1 MAARARRNLET
12 QSEGHGEDE
21 DARLLKSL
29 GASPREIDIFLAR
42 RPGLKLLAAAELA
55 GMSVGTA
62 KTHLALHLRLNVH
75 SFVELLDRLR
85 RHGRRR
91 R

>member
-1 MAARARRNLET
+1 MAARAHRNLKTE
-12 QSEGHGEDE
+12 SEGRAEDE

-29 GASPREIDIFLAR
+29 GASPREIDIFLAS

-62 KTHLALHLRLNVH
+62 KTHMALLYRRLNVH

-85 RHGRRR
+85 RGR
-91 R
+91 